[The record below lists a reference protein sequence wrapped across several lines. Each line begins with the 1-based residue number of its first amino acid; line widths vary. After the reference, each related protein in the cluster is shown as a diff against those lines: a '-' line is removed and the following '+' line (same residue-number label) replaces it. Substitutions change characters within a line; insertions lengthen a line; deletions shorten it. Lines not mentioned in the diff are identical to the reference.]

1 MKAQCRI
8 PMTGLLVLFVFAA
21 ILCSAGSAL
30 AGEMRGS
37 FVRLTELRVEERG
50 YLGIIVK
57 PRERGETQTIVVP
70 RQPER
75 LAQAARKLRQ
85 GQIVE
90 IVYAEEAG
98 HKWVKQLEFE
108 GQRTARRRSEEARG
122 QRSAEAMLARIER
135 MERQIETLRAEVA
148 RLKAQLQEQQ
158 GPKREVRR
166 TMRGQGENA
175 EARARKERR
184 PSEREVALEQLEVMR
199 VALHGLKEGERGDAV
214 ELLTLAIRS
223 REMMLEG
230 RRGEEANRVRE
241 RAPKR
246 AQLAELLALAARL
259 WREFDHPEKAA
270 AVGKLAKQMA
280 ARGRQQS
287 RQRSERPDSENAV
300 ARQHIKIMRYAM
312 EALLERERKHEA
324 ELLEQAIHAREL
336 ALEGKRDER
345 AMRIRE
351 QAPSPEAQI
360 EILSFAGKILKELG
374 RTERAQAV
382 NRLAQDMKRR
392 HRSRQR

>member
-1 MKAQCRI
+1 MI
-8 PMTGLLVLFVFAA
+8 GLLVLFVSAG
-21 ILCSAGSAL
+21 ILCSTGSAL
-30 AGEMRGS
+30 AGELRGS
-37 FVRLTELRVEERG
+37 FLRLTELRVEERG
-50 YLGIIVK
+50 YLGIVVK

-75 LAQAARKLRQ
+75 LAQAARRLRQ

-98 HKWVKQLEFE
+98 HKWVKQLEYE
-108 GQRTARRRSEEARG
+108 GQHASRRRSEEAGG
-122 QRSAEAMLARIER
+122 QRSTEAMLARIER
-135 MERQIETLRAEVA
+135 MERQIEALRAEVA

-166 TMRGQGENA
+166 TVRRQGQDA
-175 EARARKERR
+175 ETRERKERR

-199 VALHGLKEGERGDAV
+199 MALHALREAEREEAI
-214 ELLTLAIRS
+214 ERLTLAIRS

-246 AQLAELLALAARL
+246 AQLAELLALAAKL

-270 AVGKLAKQMA
+270 SVGKLAEQMA

-287 RQRSERPDSENAV
+287 RQRSERPNNENTV
-300 ARQHIKIMRYAM
+300 ARQQIKIMRYAM

-345 AMRIRE
+345 AMRIRK

-360 EILSFAGKILKELG
+360 EILTFAGKILKELG
-374 RTERAQAV
+374 RAERAQAV
-382 NRLAQDMKRR
+382 NRLAQDLKRGQA
-392 HRSRQR
+392 SRRR